1 LKIFEF
7 SWDKLRAKEIRFY
20 GGFELNFCEFEVE
33 KKRLLINNKTGLVF
47 GLLFFRLVVYS
58 TVRPFMRWC

>member
-47 GLLFFRLVVYS
+47 GLLFF
-58 TVRPFMRWC
+58 